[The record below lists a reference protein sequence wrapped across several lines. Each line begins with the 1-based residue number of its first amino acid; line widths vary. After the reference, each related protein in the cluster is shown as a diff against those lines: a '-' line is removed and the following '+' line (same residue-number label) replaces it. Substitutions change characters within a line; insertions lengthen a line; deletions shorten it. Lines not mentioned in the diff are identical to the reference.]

1 MPGLETMLQM
11 RYHLQFLLQM
21 AKYKFQ
27 DSVQSLQMSYKEV
40 KRGLLEVVEEGMER

>member
-27 DSVQSLQMSYKEV
+27 DSVQSFQMSYEEV
-40 KRGLLEVVEEGMER
+40 RRGLWEGVQQGMER